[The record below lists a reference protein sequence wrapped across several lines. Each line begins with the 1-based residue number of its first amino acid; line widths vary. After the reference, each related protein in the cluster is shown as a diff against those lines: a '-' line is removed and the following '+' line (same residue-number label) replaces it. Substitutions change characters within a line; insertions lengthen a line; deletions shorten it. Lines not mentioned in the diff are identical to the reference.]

1 MGRLKKETL
10 SNPYG
15 NSYKPKAVS
24 LSKCKLEGNGHM
36 PSSKHMSNIE
46 MSSITLRDI
55 PGYLPRRSL
64 PEVQAKR
71 LPTKIIYQ
79 S

>member
-1 MGRLKKETL
+1 MGKLNKKTL
-10 SNPYG
+10 SNPWG

-36 PSSKHMSNIE
+36 PSSKRMSNIE

-55 PGYLPRRSL
+55 PGYLPSMSL
-64 PEVQAKR
+64 PKVQTKR
-71 LPTKIIYQ
+71 LPTKIIY
-79 S
+79 